1 MSGFMVNPDPGYK
14 PTIGEALDSRH
25 ELDEQTMECF
35 DAKIT
40 ALERRVAFLE
50 SLLLATGDLSPRGSR
65 PGPHCVWACRPSR
78 RHPYVLR
85 GHGNVPCTRL

>member
-14 PTIGEALDSRH
+14 PTIGEAIDSRH

-50 SLLLATGDLSPRGSR
+50 SLLLAAGELSPGAAGPVRSSESPGKRR
-65 PGPHCVWACRPSR
+65 PPMRP
-78 RHPYVLR
+78 
-85 GHGNVPCTRL
+85 